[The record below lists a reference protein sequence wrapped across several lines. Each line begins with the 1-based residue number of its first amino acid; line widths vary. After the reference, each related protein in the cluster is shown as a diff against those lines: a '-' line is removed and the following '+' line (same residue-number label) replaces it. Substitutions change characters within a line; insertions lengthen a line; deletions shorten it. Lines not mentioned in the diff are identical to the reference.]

1 MSTFGNMG
9 MTFNFV
15 QFCTVLFTFC
25 ILIHVT
31 QFWPGDREAS
41 VGKFLSSKTAC
52 LWDQIHMALPWAF
65 CLSPSSSSKPR
76 WIARMRSSCFVSA
89 APMDPCLAIAQWK
102 TKGVWV
108 PSRSVDSLPASD
120 LERKSQGIQT
130 QQMEQ
135 VQITGRDNWGA
146 LRNRNNMEK
155 TPVQQGQCRR
165 SPGSRRLGEEEG
177 GSRLLTLG
185 KW

>member
-1 MSTFGNMG
+1 M
-9 MTFNFV
+9 
-15 QFCTVLFTFC
+15 
-25 ILIHVT
+25 VT
-31 QFWPGDREAS
+31 PG
-41 VGKFLSSKTAC
+41 
-52 LWDQIHMALPWAF
+52 H
-65 CLSPSSSSKPR
+65 
-76 WIARMRSSCFVSA
+76 
-89 APMDPCLAIAQWK
+89 
-102 TKGVWV
+102 
-108 PSRSVDSLPASD
+108 

-155 TPVQQGQCRR
+155 TPVQQGQCGR
-165 SPGSRRLGEEEG
+165 SPGNRRLGEEEG